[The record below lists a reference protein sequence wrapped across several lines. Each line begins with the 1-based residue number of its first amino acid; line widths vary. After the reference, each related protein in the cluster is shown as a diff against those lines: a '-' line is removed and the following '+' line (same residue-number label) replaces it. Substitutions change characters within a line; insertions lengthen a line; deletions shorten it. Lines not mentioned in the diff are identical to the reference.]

1 MALEDRYGLPLS
13 TTSDQAASA
22 YREGVDLMLAGWT
35 GTAET
40 LERAIAADP
49 DFALAHIARAR
60 VHAFY
65 QQGDLARQKAALAR
79 ELVAK
84 RGTERERSHVETL
97 ALAIEGRLP
106 DAIAAMSEHIESWPR
121 DAVVLSLPL
130 GAFGLFAFSGMADH
144 DRARHEL
151 CERVA
156 HHYGE
161 DWWFLTMSGWA
172 MTENGDVA
180 RGRAVTERGFNLR
193 RANAHAAHAVL
204 HAMFEDG
211 SIDEADR
218 LVDEWLPTYDR
229 AGILHGHILWH
240 QALGALEHGDAARA
254 LRIYADV
261 LQPSAT
267 QAPPLNVITDS
278 ASLLWRL
285 SAYGHAVPKALWVE
299 ADATAQKL
307 FPKSSLPFADVH
319 MALFAAATQNR
330 EALAARLA
338 VIEQRARRRQAAGR
352 PRGAGDLPRAG
363 GLRGR
368 ELRRLRARARAC
380 PRRRRAHRRQPCPAR
395 ADRGHFPRRP
405 DAQRRAAARPQ
416 PARCPPAP
424 PPVLARYAL
433 AGGDGL
439 ALPRKKHRPG
449 GKCLPGRVGA
459 IGANRRWVARW
470 YSSRDWRSKRDR
482 NQFAIRWLLGGT
494 FARPWPPGT

>member
-1 MALEDRYGLPLS
+1 MAFEDRYGLPLS
-13 TTSDQAASA
+13 TSSHEAASA
-22 YREGVDLMLAGWT
+22 YREGVDLLLAGWT
-35 GTAET
+35 GAAEV

-60 VHAFY
+60 LHAFY

-84 RGTERERSHVETL
+84 RGDDRERSHVETL

-106 DAIAAMSEHIESWPR
+106 EALASTLKHIDAWPR

-144 DRARHEL
+144 DQARQDL

-156 HHYGE
+156 QHYGE
-161 DWWFLTMSGWA
+161 DWWFLTLYGWA
-172 MTENGDVA
+172 MTENGNVT
-180 RGRAVTERGFNLR
+180 RGRAVTERGFSLR

-211 SIDEADR
+211 SIEDANR
-218 LVDEWLPTYDR
+218 LVDEWIPTYDR

-254 LRIYADV
+254 LAIYADV
-261 LQPSAT
+261 LQPSTT
-267 QAPPLNVITDS
+267 QAPPLNVITDG

-307 FPKSSLPFADVH
+307 FPKSGLPFADVH

-330 EALAARLA
+330 EALAARL
-338 VIEQRARRRQAAGR
+338 VMIEQRLTEGKLPAGPVVPAICR
-352 PRGAGDLPRAG
+352 ALVAFANENYVACVRELAPVLADVVRIGGSHAQRELIEDTFVVALMRSGELPRARS
-363 GLRGR
+363 L
-368 ELRRLRARARAC
+368 LDARL
-380 PRRRRAHRRQPCPAR
+380 HRRPSLRDTRWQ
-395 ADRGHFPRRP
+395 
-405 DAQRRAAARPQ
+405 AAMA
-416 PARCPPAP
+416 
-424 PPVLARYAL
+424 
-433 AGGDGL
+433 
-439 ALPRKKHRPG
+439 
-449 GKCLPGRVGA
+449 
-459 IGANRRWVARW
+459 
-470 YSSRDWRSKRDR
+470 
-482 NQFAIRWLLGGT
+482 
-494 FARPWPPGT
+494 

>member
-1 MALEDRYGLPLS
+1 MPLEDRYGLPLS
-13 TTSDQAASA
+13 TASDDAASA

-35 GTAET
+35 GTAEA
-40 LERAIAADP
+40 LERAIVADP
-49 DFALAHIARAR
+49 DLALAHIARAR

-65 QQGDLARQKAALAR
+65 QQGDLARQKAAAAR
-79 ELVAK
+79 ELVAIS
-84 RGTERERSHVETL
+84 GTERERSHVETL

-106 DAIAAMSEHIESWPR
+106 DAIAAMRKHVDAWPR

-180 RGRAVTERGFNLR
+180 RGRKVTERGFDLR

-211 SIDEADR
+211 SIEDADR
-218 LVDEWLPTYDR
+218 LVEEWIPTYGR
-229 AGILHGHILWH
+229 EGILHGHILWH
-240 QALGALEHGDAARA
+240 QALGALEHGDATRA
-254 LRIYADV
+254 LQIYADV

-285 SAYGHAVPKALWVE
+285 SAYGHAVPKGLWAE
-299 ADATAQKL
+299 ADAAAQKL
-307 FPKSSLPFADVH
+307 FPKSGLPFADVH

-338 VIEQRARRRQAAGR
+338 VIEQRLTDGKLPAGPVVPAICRALAAFADENYAACVRELAPVLNEVVRIGGSHAQR
-352 PRGAGDLPRAG
+352 ELIEDTFLVALMRGGELPRARN
-363 GLRGR
+363 L
-368 ELRRLRARARAC
+368 LDTRL
-380 PRRRRAHRRQPCPAR
+380 HRRPSLR
-395 ADRGHFPRRP
+395 DT
-405 DAQRRAAARPQ
+405 
-416 PARCPPAP
+416 
-424 PPVLARYAL
+424 
-433 AGGDGL
+433 
-439 ALPRKKHRPG
+439 
-449 GKCLPGRVGA
+449 
-459 IGANRRWVARW
+459 RWQTAM
-470 YSSRDWRSKRDR
+470 
-482 NQFAIRWLLGGT
+482 A
-494 FARPWPPGT
+494 

>member
-13 TTSDQAASA
+13 TSSPEAASA
-22 YREGVDLMLAGWT
+22 YRDGADLMLAGWT

-49 DFALAHIARAR
+49 DFALPHIARAR

-65 QQGDLARQKAALAR
+65 QQGDLARSKAAAAR

-84 RGTERERSHVETL
+84 HGTERERSHVETL

-106 DAIAAMSEHIESWPR
+106 EAIAATLKHIEAWPR
-121 DAVVLSLPL
+121 DALVLSLPL

-156 HHYGE
+156 RHYGE
-161 DWWFLTMSGWA
+161 DWWFLTMHGWA

-180 RGRAVTERGFNLR
+180 RGRTVTERGFDLR
-193 RANAHAAHAVL
+193 RQNAHAAHAVL

-211 SIDEADR
+211 SIEEADR
-218 LVDEWLPTYDR
+218 LVDEWIPSYDR
-229 AGILHGHILWH
+229 AGILHGHIRWH

-254 LRIYADV
+254 LAIYADV

-267 QAPPLNVITDS
+267 QAPPLNVVTDA

-285 SAYGHAVPKALWVE
+285 SAYGHGVPKALWLE

-330 EALAARLA
+330 DALAARLA
-338 VIEQRARRRQAAGR
+338 MIEQRLAEGKLPAGPVVPAICRALAAFADEDYPVCVQTLAPALADVVRIGGSHAQR
-352 PRGAGDLPRAG
+352 ELVEDTYIVALMRCGELPRARS
-363 GLRGR
+363 L
-368 ELRRLRARARAC
+368 LDARL
-380 PRRRRAHRRQPCPAR
+380 HRRPSLRDTRWQ
-395 ADRGHFPRRP
+395 
-405 DAQRRAAARPQ
+405 AAMA
-416 PARCPPAP
+416 
-424 PPVLARYAL
+424 
-433 AGGDGL
+433 
-439 ALPRKKHRPG
+439 
-449 GKCLPGRVGA
+449 
-459 IGANRRWVARW
+459 
-470 YSSRDWRSKRDR
+470 
-482 NQFAIRWLLGGT
+482 
-494 FARPWPPGT
+494 